1 MEKIA
6 CSLRLLTLQVHMRV
20 NGKSTYEMRQTT
32 NLTLTTLPVD
42 SSGFQETL
50 LTVKSLTEHHSGEW
64 LCSVGAGGGGGQ
76 NNRGRAITVI
86 VIRPGTKMCPATVS
100 QTPRGTY
107 SWGPALG
114 GYTLKQDCEK
124 IDDRL
129 GEVVRSPQQQVKTQH
144 NFL

>member
-1 MEKIA
+1 
-6 CSLRLLTLQVHMRV
+6 MRV

-64 LCSVGAGGGGGQ
+64 LCSVGAGGGQ
-76 NNRGRAITVI
+76 SNRGRAITVI

-114 GYTLKQDCEK
+114 GYTLKQECEK
-124 IDDRL
+124 IDSTM
-129 GEVVRSPQQQVKTQH
+129 GEVVRSPQQQVNAMQY
-144 NFL
+144 FCRLIFC